1 MAEAATGGKTITTS
15 TFTICAFCDLPP
27 NGKTVLK
34 VCSRCKNVA
43 YHGSECQK
51 KHWKVHKQ
59 VCGQKD
65 DDADEDDDD
74 DDDVHEW
81 DVHEGRLLDA
91 ASNGDLDQLKDLFQ
105 ELGNAPWYCY
115 HSALASTQHP
125 RTQETILMMA
135 CANNDTAMVRY
146 LVERNNSNDGGTA
159 KMQKTGPYRPEGVF
173 FVNSVDER
181 FGTALHRAVQVHN
194 NEIINLLLDNGAH
207 VDMFIARPFL
217 YYHLQYLDKNTNLR
231 MKEGYEMMF
240 DIEQEMEGGWPDP
253 FIFGK

>member
-1 MAEAATGGKTITTS
+1 MEATTGKTTTS

-43 YHGSECQK
+43 YHDAECQK

-59 VCGQKD
+59 VCGQKE
-65 DDADEDDDD
+65 DDADDASDDDD
-74 DDDVHEW
+74 DL
-81 DVHEGRLLDA
+81 DVHEGRILDA
-91 ASNGDLDQLKDLFQ
+91 VSIGDLDQLKELFL
-105 ELGNAPWYCY
+105 ELGNAPSYCF
-115 HSALASTQHP
+115 HAALSSTSNP

-146 LVERNNSNDGGTA
+146 LLERHKSNDGGY
-159 KMQKTGPYRPEGVF
+159 PDLNEDDYRPEGGF
-173 FVNSVDER
+173 FVNTIDVHL
-181 FGTALHRAVQVHN
+181 GTALHRAVQAHN